1 MQSLLSGLSCPQ
13 GRQQTR
19 LAVYQIMAKH
29 RWLELS
35 QEMGYDRNKFLI
47 LCYHIFTM
55 TSVDPGDI
63 AKQGLVCDICGELFD
78 SVESL
83 EQHRETEITNEEAGA
98 GV

>member
-1 MQSLLSGLSCPQ
+1 MS
-13 GRQQTR
+13 
-19 LAVYQIMAKH
+19 KH

-35 QEMGYDRNKFLI
+35 QERGYDRNKFLI
-47 LCYHIFTM
+47 PCYHIFTM
-55 TSVDPGDI
+55 TSLDPGDI

-78 SVESL
+78 SVDSL

>member
-1 MQSLLSGLSCPQ
+1 
-13 GRQQTR
+13 
-19 LAVYQIMAKH
+19 
-29 RWLELS
+29 
-35 QEMGYDRNKFLI
+35 
-47 LCYHIFTM
+47 M
-55 TSVDPGDI
+55 TSHWTGDI